1 MKIAPKPLA
10 GFAVFS
16 KTLRVKARHRFS
28 EIIEFAVLYK
38 IKQTKRPR
46 ERQKMAFLG
55 VYSVYILYEV
65 FV

>member
-38 IKQTKRPR
+38 IKQTKTKR
-46 ERQKMAFLG
+46 KTKNG
-55 VYSVYILYEV
+55 VSWRLFSVYFI
-65 FV
+65 